1 MRQQHRVSVVIPCLN
16 RAHFLVPTIESILE
30 QDYPHIECIVMD
42 GGSTDGSVEILKS
55 YGDRIKWRS
64 EPDDGHADAVNR
76 GWLMSKG
83 EILAWLNAD
92 DVWIV
97 PDTVS
102 QAVAYLQEN
111 PEVDVV
117 YGNCG
122 SIDVDG
128 NLVGM
133 SYLHE
138 WDLEYAVEYCD
149 HCIPQP
155 ASFIRRSI
163 LEKVGWL
170 DTAFLK
176 IDHELWLRIGL
187 VGTIR
192 HLNIMLASARDI
204 KGLSFNGRL
213 AAPSCIQLTRKFYS
227 LPDVPPSLRSKKR
240 RAMSNSYLKGIDYA
254 FAGGPIWKMIF
265 AYFLYAVCTDPTNV
279 IKACSTLRYYVEAS
293 AKESRGLWLA
303 HVFIETMRIPW
314 RLLRGGKKVGEGTQ
328 GFC

>member
-42 GGSTDGSVEILKS
+42 GGSTDGSVEIFKS

-83 EILAWLNAD
+83 EILTWLNAD

-97 PDTVS
+97 PDAVS

-138 WDLEYAVEYCD
+138 WGLEYAVEYC
-149 HCIPQP
+149 
-155 ASFIRRSI
+155 
-163 LEKVGWL
+163 
-170 DTAFLK
+170 
-176 IDHELWLRIGL
+176 ELY
-187 VGTIR
+187 
-192 HLNIMLASARDI
+192 SA
-204 KGLSFNGRL
+204 
-213 AAPSCIQLTRKFYS
+213 T
-227 LPDVPPSLRSKKR
+227 
-240 RAMSNSYLKGIDYA
+240 
-254 FAGGPIWKMIF
+254 
-265 AYFLYAVCTDPTNV
+265 
-279 IKACSTLRYYVEAS
+279 
-293 AKESRGLWLA
+293 
-303 HVFIETMRIPW
+303 
-314 RLLRGGKKVGEGTQ
+314 RLLYSTEHLGESGMAGH
-328 GFC
+328 GFSEDRPRVMAPNRSCWDH